1 MTIISTNQARIFI
14 DPNTDIDYSIIMF
27 KNHDISTCFDPSK
40 YIVVYGGN
48 CLDLLK
54 DIPDESIQLI
64 VTSPPYNIG
73 KEYEQKLKLSQ
84 YLEQQSAVIQEC
96 TRTLSKH
103 GSICWQ
109 VGNYV
114 DNGSIIPLDTVL
126 YPIFCN
132 LGLKMRN
139 RIIWHFEHGLH
150 CSKRFSG
157 RYETIVWF
165 TKSKD
170 YVFNLDAVR
179 VPQKYPGKKYFK
191 GPKAGQ
197 YSCNPLGKN
206 PGDIWLIPNV
216 KNNHVEKTD
225 HPCQFPVELIE
236 RLVLSMTNEEDR
248 ILDPFLG
255 TGTSIIAAIRHN
267 RRGIGSETVKKYIDL
282 ACERIKKEMD
292 GTLRTR
298 PMNKPVYDP
307 QEGGSSLKRAPWDT
321 KESDMQMSLL
331 GNIGESNQTNGTY

>member
-1 MTIISTNQARIFI
+1 MFARKTHRIAE
-14 DPNTDIDYSIIMF
+14 
-27 KNHDISTCFDPSK
+27 K
-40 YIVVYGGN
+40 YAPKENIVVFPGD
-48 CLDLLK
+48 CLDLLREC
-54 DIPDESIQLI
+54 PDETLQLV

-73 KEYEQKLKLSQ
+73 KEYEKKLNVETYVRQQAEVIRECVRCLSP
-84 YLEQQSAVIQEC
+84 
-96 TRTLSKH
+96 R

-114 DNGSIIPLDTVL
+114 NRGAIVPLDTIL
-126 YPIFCN
+126 YPVFAG
-132 LGLKMRN
+132 LGLRMRN

-165 TKSKD
+165 TKTND
-170 YVFNLDAVR
+170 YVFNLDPIR

-197 YSCNPLGKN
+197 YSCNPRGKN
-206 PGDIWLIPNV
+206 PGDLWVIPNV
-216 KNNHVEKTD
+216 KCNHVEKTE

-236 RLVLSMTNEEDR
+236 RLVLSMTNENDWVF
-248 ILDPFLG
+248 DPFLG
-255 TGTSIIAAIRHN
+255 TGTSIIAAVRHGRKGAGAEKLPKYVKLA
-267 RRGIGSETVKKYIDL
+267 RRRIESEL
-282 ACERIKKEMD
+282 A

-307 QEGGSSLKRAPWDT
+307 TGSGSKLLSAPWNTSRKAKQTVLLD
-321 KESDMQMSLL
+321 KERKYRKRRQ
-331 GNIGESNQTNGTY
+331 G